1 MMKHVIQAVIN
12 GENLDFETAKTVMN
26 AMMDGTATQAQ
37 IGALLTG
44 LRIKGETVEAALAA
58 RARVIGVNNRN
69 LHDFT
74 VDIYNSIRL
83 RKLVPES
90 VLFVAES
97 GIKTAAD
104 VARLRQAKVNG
115 LLIGETLMRSPEKQA
130 MLDRLRGK
138 IK

>member
-74 VDIYNSIRL
+74 VDICNSIRL

>member
-115 LLIGETLMRSPEKQA
+115 LLIGETLMRSPEKRA